1 MTKSQVEVVQIIF
14 DSLTARNIK
23 PNKVTVKDIKVALDD
38 SGKRAPWKLIEGYG
52 KDGSFDL
59 TELFNQ
65 ALGLTFESFET
76 EVSVPTPDPVSDSEE
91 EIITSDMFDELGD
104 EEELAVD
111 TVQRDTTVKK
121 KRDSKKV
128 ADLPE
133 SKKLHFKDPV
143 YLVQSIDCS
152 GEVTVVGITASFTK
166 VWDKLVYRALK
177 DHGTMDKEEA
187 LYEVETKG
195 GVMFSSSNA
204 RILKCIIE
212 KMELE

>member
-14 DSLTARNIK
+14 DSLTARNVK
-23 PNKVTVKDIKVALDD
+23 PNKVSDKDIKVALED
-38 SGKRAPWKLIEGYG
+38 SGKRAPWKLITGYE

-76 EVSVPTPDPVSDSEE
+76 EVSVPTPDPVSEE
-91 EIITSDMFDELGD
+91 EIISSDIF
-104 EEELAVD
+104 EEIAVD
-111 TVQRDTTVKK
+111 AVQRDTTVKK
-121 KRDSKKV
+121 KRDSRKV

-133 SKKLHFKDPV
+133 SKKLQFKDPV

-152 GEVTVVGITASFTK
+152 GEYTVVGITASFTK

-177 DHGTMDKEEA
+177 DHGTIDREEA
-187 LYEVETKG
+187 QYEVETKG
-195 GVMFSSSNA
+195 AVMFSSANA
-204 RILKCIIE
+204 RILKCVIE
-212 KMELE
+212 KRELE